1 MISNGATSPIERRA
15 GITFAFQSSFLP
27 KLYEDRL
34 NQRLKSAREPKQTNV
49 GPNEVNSQTGTTR
62 VTTRTLV
69 LLFIAFLALAA
80 GAFNIRDRLS
90 QGPVYTDGVMWR
102 NVEGIGVVA
111 ERVEPGGPASRAG
124 IYRGDVLLGISTTG
138 SEPFDE
144 INRAEYVQLYF
155 DQVKGQPGFP
165 NSLTLTYSVER
176 RNDNGD
182 VTIPEGYADL
192 QKLQVREPHTMRGL
206 YIALIGLIYLGIGVY
221 FLLKQGRAPYV
232 TRFFVICL
240 LAFIA
245 HFYSPTEEM
254 RTQFDKGIDL
264 ADTIALALVAPMFIH
279 FAAIYPLRQR
289 LLTRSRWLSRGVAGC
304 LYAPAA
310 ILIVAEILLRVAK
323 FRALI
328 PIPAVNFKSFLSKAE
343 LALFVI
349 ALAVSAA
356 LFIRTFRRAR
366 SIVVRQQ
373 LKWVTGGMSVAAI
386 AFALFYLPAYLTSSV
401 VSPLLVSISIAPL
414 VLIPLT
420 MGYSIVRYR
429 LSDVDIVMRRSFVYI
444 IATLSVAAVFGLV
457 MAAVYEFIGPQIEAG
472 AGVGTFLIAAVTMSV
487 LAMLFAPVKNWVQ
500 ERIDR
505 VFYGEK
511 YDYRVTLQDFGRA
524 LASTIELEPLLDS
537 LMRRLKEVLS
547 VERLAIFIED
557 ADELSGF
564 RVARAEGVD
573 RKIAA
578 PNDLLSILREHS
590 GATGIV
596 RTDNLEQA
604 DDRDGFEPDDPAHH
618 PFGAPAGALFSYYV
632 PCAARSRVVAVLAL
646 GRTTDGALL
655 SSEDTALLRAISGYV
670 AVAIENALLLEEQAR
685 RAKEL
690 ARLKEFNE
698 NIIESINVGVMV
710 VNLHGRITNW
720 NGALEQIY
728 GLKREQVIGHRI
740 TEVFQ
745 SEMLRALRD
754 LMERSEW
761 QQGEPVN
768 VYKFRARSADGRDL
782 TLNISLA
789 ALQSKTAEIE
799 GSLIAIEDVTERVSL
814 EEQVQQSD
822 KLSSIGLLAA
832 GVAHEVNTPLAG
844 ISSYSQMLM
853 QQIPDTDPRHQL
865 LEKIYRQTS
874 RASSIVNNLLN
885 FSRVSDSRYTLVDL
899 NRVIDDTI
907 QLLEAQL
914 RNTDIEVVRCYAADL
929 PLAPGD
935 APKLQ
940 QVLMNLILNARDA
953 MPQGGTL
960 EISTGWDGDS
970 VLINVRDTGH
980 GIAPEHLAKI
990 YDPFFTTKQ
999 IGKGTGLGLAVSYGI
1014 VRDHGGHISVESK
1027 PGEGALFQ
1035 ITLPLAATRQMF
1047 ATASD

>member
-1 MISNGATSPIERRA
+1 
-15 GITFAFQSSFLP
+15 
-27 KLYEDRL
+27 
-34 NQRLKSAREPKQTNV
+34 
-49 GPNEVNSQTGTTR
+49 
-62 VTTRTLV
+62 V
-69 LLFIAFLALAA
+69 LLFIALLALAA
-80 GAFNIRDRLS
+80 GAFNLRDRLN
-90 QGPVYTDGVMWR
+90 QKPVYMDGVMWR
-102 NVEGIGVVA
+102 DVEGLGVVA
-111 ERVEPGGPASRAG
+111 EKVESGSPASLAG
-124 IYRGDVLLGISTTG
+124 VYRGDVLLGISTTG

-144 INRAEYVQLYF
+144 ITRAEHVQIYL
-155 DQVKGQPGFP
+155 DQAKGQIEFNG
-165 NSLTLTYSVER
+165 SLTLSYWLER
-176 RNDNGD
+176 RNENGD
-182 VTIPEGYADL
+182 PREGFADL
-192 QKLQVREPHTMRGL
+192 QNLQARDPHLMRGL
-206 YIALIGLIYLGIGVY
+206 YLALIGVIYLGIGLY

-232 TRFFVICL
+232 THFFVICL

-245 HFYSPTEEM
+245 HFYSATEEM
-254 RTQFDKGIDL
+254 RTQFDKGVDL
-264 ADTIALALVAPMFIH
+264 ADTIARAFLAPLFIH
-279 FAAIYPLRQR
+279 FAAIYPLRQH
-289 LLTRSRWLSRGVAGC
+289 LFTRRRWLGRGLVGC

-310 ILIVAEILLRVAK
+310 ILIAAEVLLRVAK

-328 PIPAVNFKSFLSKAE
+328 PIPAVTFRSFLYKAE
-343 LALFVI
+343 LVFFVVSI
-349 ALAVSAA
+349 AVSAA
-356 LFIRTFRRAR
+356 LLIRTFRQAR

-373 LKWVTGGMSVAAI
+373 LKWVIGGMSVAAI
-386 AFALFYLPAYLTSSV
+386 AFSLFYLPAYLTSSG
-401 VSPLLVSISIAPL
+401 VSPLLESISIAPL

-420 MGYSIVRYR
+420 LGYSVVRYR
-429 LSDVDIVMRRSFVYI
+429 LSDVDIVMRRSFAYI
-444 IATLSVAAVFGLV
+444 IATLSVAAVFGSV
-457 MAAVYEFIGPQIEAG
+457 MAAVYEFISPQIEEGAG
-472 AGVGTFLIAAVTMSV
+472 AGTFLIAAVTMSV
-487 LAMLFAPVKNWVQ
+487 LAMLFAPVKSWVQ

-505 VFYGEK
+505 AFYGEK

-573 RKIAA
+573 RKITL
-578 PNDLLSILREHS
+578 PNNLLSILREHS

-596 RTDNLEQA
+596 RTDKLEQA
-604 DDRDGFEPDDPAHH
+604 GDKDEFELDDPANH
-618 PFGAPAGALFSYYV
+618 PPGLMAGLMAGALFSYYV

-655 SSEDTALLRAISGYV
+655 SSEDTALLHAISGYV

-710 VNLHGRITNW
+710 INLHGRITNW

-745 SEMLRALRD
+745 SEMLHALRE
-754 LMERSEW
+754 LMARGEW

-853 QQIPDTDPRHQL
+853 QQMPDTDPRHQL

-885 FSRVSDSRYTLVDL
+885 FSRVSDSRYTPVDL

-914 RNTDIEVVRCYAADL
+914 RNTEIEVVRRYADDL

-935 APKLQ
+935 ASKLQ

-953 MPQGGTL
+953 MPHGGTL
-960 EISTGWDGDS
+960 EISTEGDEDS
-970 VLINVRDTGH
+970 VVINVRDTGL

-999 IGKGTGLGLAVSYGI
+999 IGQGTGLGLAVSYGI
-1014 VRDHGGHISVESK
+1014 IRDHGGHIAVESK
-1027 PGEGALFQ
+1027 LGEGTLFQ